1 MLELLTTFN
10 VYCYLQKFTAWKLS
24 IIKLSDLE
32 KKKHASPVINEFF
45 YLSGSVS
52 GFRILVSFPESGFRL
67 FHTPLLKG
75 RRRATTDTISK
86 NLKPNQYTYAKN
98 KNRLS
103 VNCAVA
109 KIYLTRIG
117 MMNGYYRKKTFL
129 KADSFFPSVSL

>member
-24 IIKLSDLE
+24 IIKLCDLE
-32 KKKHASPVINEFF
+32 KKKHTSPVINEFF
-45 YLSGSVS
+45 YLSGSV
-52 GFRILVSFPESGFRL
+52 SGFRL

-117 MMNGYYRKKTFL
+117 MMNGYYRKKAFL
-129 KADSFFPSVSL
+129 KADPFFPSVSL